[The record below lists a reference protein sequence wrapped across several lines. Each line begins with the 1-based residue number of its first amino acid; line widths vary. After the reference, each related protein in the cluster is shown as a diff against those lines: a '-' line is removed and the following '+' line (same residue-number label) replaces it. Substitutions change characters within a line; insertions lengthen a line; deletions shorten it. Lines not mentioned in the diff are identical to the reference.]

1 MPKTEQHTPS
11 PHIAVQ
17 LIESASELAELQLPQ
32 QTQYLPA
39 TSNSLLPVESQVGN
53 AHLIAYSPTRELLAL
68 LHCYFSLHEPLVHTT
83 ATHLTSEET
92 EVLANL
98 GISTHASRQAL
109 GSDISSWIM
118 LIRYRQQLGK
128 KLTEKAISSYLRS
141 AQFELYFGEFTK
153 ELRILATMSRDWVL
167 TKFLLSQ
174 TPLSETYRR
183 SSLRHEFDHLEVFLT
198 IWPGADPLAFLAKLL
213 ITLNNEAKYNSAFV
227 RSPFFVKY
235 YALTQFFIFFQ
246 TIFEKSAILAEIE
259 LGNPKKGFEIDI
271 SALLER
277 CALTIAK
284 FSDKDR
290 FNRVIEKPNTVGYL
304 IEDIRLLA
312 FLHIL
317 LDLNETDFARPLD
330 PAHCVYI
337 LSQTLYQQGSQITE
351 ERWTRQK
358 IATTQSLRQ
367 FFYELKVVAS
377 QLYEEWSQSEFAHI
391 DLPNLE
397 SLETTTT

>member
-1 MPKTEQHTPS
+1 MPKTEQPKPS
-11 PHIAVQ
+11 PRIAVH
-17 LIESASELAELQLPQ
+17 LIESASKLAELQLPQ

-39 TSNSLLPVESQVGN
+39 TSNSLLPVESQVRN
-53 AHLIAYSPTRELLAL
+53 AHLVAYSPTQELLAL

-92 EVLANL
+92 KMLANL

-109 GSDISSWIM
+109 GSDISSWFM
-118 LIRYRQQLGK
+118 LIRYRQQLGG

-141 AQFELYFGEFTK
+141 ADFELYFGEFTK
-153 ELRILATMSRDWVL
+153 ELRILATMTRDWVL

-174 TPLSETYRR
+174 TPLSESYRR

-198 IWPGADPLAFLAKLL
+198 VWPGADPLAFLAKLL

-235 YALTQFFIFFQ
+235 YALTQFFIFFH
-246 TIFEKSAILAEIE
+246 TMLEKSAILAEIE
-259 LGNPKKGFEIDI
+259 LGNPKRGFEIDI

-277 CALTIAK
+277 CVQTIAK

-290 FNRVIEKPNTVGYL
+290 FQRVIEKPNFVGYL

-317 LDLNETDFARPLD
+317 LDLSVTDFARPLD
-330 PAHCVYI
+330 PAHCVHV
-337 LSQTLYQQGSQITE
+337 LSQMLYLQGSQITE
-351 ERWTRQK
+351 EQW
-358 IATTQSLRQ
+358 TTQKKAATRSLQ
-367 FFYELKVVAS
+367 MLFAELKVLAN
-377 QLYEEWSQSEFAHI
+377 QFYADWSQSEFAHI
-391 DLPNLE
+391 TLPSLE
-397 SLETTTT
+397 LLETT